1 MKAMKGGAMKVA
13 MKAPAMKVAKKAM
26 KAQGSRRSILGKNFI
41 VLAGMAVAMKAMK
54 GGAMKV
60 AKKAMK
66 VKVMKTKAVS
76 KVAKGKFA
84 RAAVLRGSKEKTV
97 GGLTKASLAKNKQG
111 KIVAKGAS
119 ARSKKAWSSSPL
131 KTWSEATKQARK
143 ALVITGVCA
152 VGGTTAQGSAL
163 YPKVK
168 SILDRK

>member
-1 MKAMKGGAMKVA
+1 MAAAMMA
-13 MKAPAMKVAKKAM
+13 MKAPAMKASMKAPAM
-26 KAQGSRRSILGKNFI
+26 KA
-41 VLAGMAVAMKAMK
+41 AMKAP
-54 GGAMKV
+54 AMKV

-84 RAAVLRGSKEKTV
+84 RAAVLRGSKERTV

-131 KTWSEATKQARK
+131 KKWSEATKQARK
-143 ALVITGVCA
+143 ALGITGFCA
-152 VGGTTAQGSAL
+152 VGGKAAE
-163 YPKVK
+163 
-168 SILDRK
+168 